1 MLASSIDPSTL
12 GPDALDSGAPL
23 GPVAADTVASLDPVA
38 ADSGEAATRPEGEPP
53 TSEALVRML
62 AADMLATARR
72 ILAAPGGEHERA
84 AVEAVREAFVAVL
97 GEPPTSHDAATLARR
112 LRRAT
117 VREAAARGPAAAYEA
132 SIAAWLPTFDATG
145 HRAGASEAAAALPWA
160 LERLGAPQVRALVG
174 MLPRTHRLVL
184 LARDVEGL
192 SVEETAD
199 ALGLDPRDVAPR
211 LHEARMALRHLLEQR
226 LGA

>member
-1 MLASSIDPSTL
+1 MLASAIDPTTL
-12 GPDALDSGAPL
+12 GPDAPAAPL
-23 GPVAADTVASLDPVA
+23 APTTLGPDAV
-38 ADSGEAATRPEGEPP
+38 DSGEAAARPEGEPP
-53 TSEALVRML
+53 TSEALVRTL

-97 GEPPTSHDAATLARR
+97 GEPVPSHDVASLARR
-112 LRRAT
+112 LCHAT
-117 VREAAARGPAAAYEA
+117 VREAAARCPRAAYEA
-132 SIAAWLPTFDATG
+132 SIEAWLPTFDAEG
-145 HRAGASEAAAALPWA
+145 HRTGAGTVAAALPWA

-184 LARDVEGL
+184 VARDVEGL
-192 SVEETAD
+192 SVEDTAD
-199 ALGLDPRDVAPR
+199 ALGLDPADVAPR